1 MVKLTLQQQQQLPKA
16 TLNDDN
22 FDFFEMSLPASKATQ
37 HDNND
42 DDDDD
47 GDDGDDIS
55 AYAKKHNPPVEPVS
69 IEPALPAVNHGNEPF
84 QISHGVTKLFQM
96 IPPVI
101 PQMYRQDSSRF
112 IPFDIDQELT
122 LKRNDEKYFDFYTQ
136 DSHVIRSMNHFQE
149 KFSSFF
155 SKMTRVMSQ
164 LITITI
170 STLNH
175 RQCKANQIDKDSLT
189 ELLKQKVSLSLL
201 IASFPFQTI
210 PYSQI
215 FPPHSRH
222 YDDVLSLLNV
232 LFVIPI
238 KSEQLREELG
248 QLSKKLQSRFL
259 QLQTDSKQPQKKET
273 KTTPRRN
280 GNDMS
285 DNNSNSAKNK
295 KRRLTLGKDENGD
308 KLVFPTGLSRQME
321 APNQNNIRNQNDNI
335 QQSVKRKKK
344 NRQSRENPLVSLDQV

>member
-1 MVKLTLQQQQQLPKA
+1 
-16 TLNDDN
+16 
-22 FDFFEMSLPASKATQ
+22 
-37 HDNND
+37 
-42 DDDDD
+42 
-47 GDDGDDIS
+47 
-55 AYAKKHNPPVEPVS
+55 
-69 IEPALPAVNHGNEPF
+69 
-84 QISHGVTKLFQM
+84 
-96 IPPVI
+96 
-101 PQMYRQDSSRF
+101 MYRQDSSRF

-189 ELLKQKVSLSLL
+189 ELLKQKASLSVL

-210 PYSQI
+210 PYSQF

-248 QLSKKLQSRFL
+248 QLSKKLESRFL
-259 QLQTDSKQPQKKET
+259 QLQTDPKQPQKKET
-273 KTTPRRN
+273 KTTTPRRN
-280 GNDMS
+280 GNNMN
-285 DNNSNSAKNK
+285 DNDSNSAKNK

-308 KLVFPTGLSRQME
+308 KLVFPAGLSRQME
-321 APNQNNIRNQNDNI
+321 APNQNNIRSQNDNT

-344 NRQSRENPLVSLDQV
+344 NRQSHENPLVSLDQV